1 MDTHKTLVIMG
12 RSGSGKGTQIALLK
26 QHLEEQ
32 ADVYHFES
40 GHLFREMI
48 KGEGY
53 TNDAIREILAKGD
66 LVPDFFTDWLMVNA
80 LVENLKDKKQVLI
93 LDGYPRTLHQ
103 AQTLEETLSFYDRNS
118 DIIVLHID
126 VSEEEVRRRM
136 AERGRKDDGEQ
147 AAIDNRIAWYND
159 NVLPTLDRLRAKSN
173 YTVIDIHG
181 EGDIMD
187 IQKDIRQKL
196 NLDN

>member
-1 MDTHKTLVIMG
+1 MEIQKTLIIMG
-12 RSGSGKGTQIALLK
+12 RSGSGKGTQIGLLK

-48 KGEGY
+48 KGEGN

-80 LVENLKDKKQVLI
+80 LVENITNQDQILI
-93 LDGYPRTLHQ
+93 FDGYPRTLHQ
-103 AQTLEETLSFYDRNS
+103 VQTLDETLRFYNRDQH
-118 DIIVLHID
+118 IVVLHID
-126 VSEEEVRRRM
+126 VSEQEVRRRM
-136 AERGRKDDGEQ
+136 AERGRGDDAHQE
-147 AAIDNRIAWYND
+147 AINTRITWYNE
-159 NVLPTLDRLRAKSN
+159 NVLPTIELLRTKPN
-173 YTVIDIHG
+173 YTVIDIEG

-187 IQKDIRQKL
+187 IQSDIRNKL
-196 NLDN
+196 NLN